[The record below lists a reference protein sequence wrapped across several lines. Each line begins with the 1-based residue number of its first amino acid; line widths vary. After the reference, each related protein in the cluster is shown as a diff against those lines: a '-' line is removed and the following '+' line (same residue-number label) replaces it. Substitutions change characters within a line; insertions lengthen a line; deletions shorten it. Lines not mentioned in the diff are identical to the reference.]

1 MFGKRTYA
9 ITDKASF
16 VEHVCR
22 IMVSNGG
29 GGRLED

>member
-1 MFGKRTYA
+1 MLGKRTYRL
-9 ITDKASF
+9 TDKASF

-29 GGRLED
+29 EGRLED